1 MDKKIKLMILDD
13 ESSIVDYITKIF
25 RLKGYETFGAS
36 TAKQALEIFQEHK
49 PDICILDIFLV
60 DSQMDGIE
68 VLENIRK
75 VNKETVCIMFTRLTD
90 DEKVKKANEVGI
102 FEFLIKPLDPLCLKE
117 VIIQATKK
125 IEKKG

>member
-1 MDKKIKLMILDD
+1 MDRKIRLMILDD

-25 RLKGYETFGAS
+25 KLKGYDTFGAS
-36 TAKQALEIFQEHK
+36 TAKQALEIFQEHQ

-75 VNKETVCIMFTRLTD
+75 VNKETICIMFTRITD
-90 DEKVKKANEVGI
+90 DEKIRKANELGI
-102 FEFLIKPLDPLCLKE
+102 FEFLVKPLDPLRLKE
-117 VIIQATKK
+117 VIIEATQQ